1 MTLDAL
7 CSEMPEI
14 FCAPDDEA
22 TEKAAYGDPAAAMP
36 SYTSSAL
43 CETALKVL
51 SRDSQL
57 RRAYLQRRWQGLVAP
72 KPSKLRTGI

>member
-22 TEKAAYGDPAAAMP
+22 TEKAAYGDPSAAMP
-36 SYTSSAL
+36 SCTSSAL

>member
-22 TEKAAYGDPAAAMP
+22 TVKAAYGDPAAAMP

-51 SRDSQL
+51 KSRQPT
-57 RRAYLQRRWQGLVAP
+57 APAWLQRCQQTLQE
-72 KPSKLRTGI
+72 